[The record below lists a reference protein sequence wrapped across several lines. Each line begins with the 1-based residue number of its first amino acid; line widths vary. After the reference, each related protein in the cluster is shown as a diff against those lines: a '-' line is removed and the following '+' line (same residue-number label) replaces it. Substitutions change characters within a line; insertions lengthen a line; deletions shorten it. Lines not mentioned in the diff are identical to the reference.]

1 MKNILC
7 FLAVS
12 IICLGMSAFS
22 YAQDLKA
29 IYNYD
34 GWPGKTGEI
43 KQEPQLDLM
52 PLPGLVLIG
61 KTTGDD
67 GTIYTFG
74 ETQDKPL
81 ISITVKSH
89 ATVADAQTGLLNIL
103 SQFSMILLKAETQG
117 LKLGDIGFVFMEN
130 DLVTFAAFVKNN
142 IIVTVKNVNP
152 ENPKSVKDIAGQ
164 IDSVT

>member
-12 IICLGMSAFS
+12 IICLCMSAFS

-34 GWPGKTGEI
+34 AWPGKAGEI
-43 KQEPQLDLM
+43 KQEPPLDLM

-61 KTTGDD
+61 KTTGND
-67 GTIYTFG
+67 GMTYIFG

-81 ISITVKSH
+81 ISITVKAH
-89 ATVADAQTGLLNIL
+89 ATVADAQMGLLNIL
-103 SQFSMILLKAETQG
+103 SQFSMILLKAETHG
-117 LKLGDIGFVFMEN
+117 LKLGDVGFAMSEGDVI
-130 DLVTFAAFVKNN
+130 TFIAFVRNN
-142 IIVTVKNVNP
+142 ITVVVKNISP

-164 IDSVT
+164 IDSVI

>member
-1 MKNILC
+1 MRNILC

-12 IICLGMSAFS
+12 IICFGISAFS

-34 GWPGKTGEI
+34 AWPGKAGEF

-61 KTTGDD
+61 KTTGDN

-81 ISITVKSH
+81 ISVTVKSH
-89 ATVADAQTGLLNIL
+89 ATAADAQTGLLNIL

-117 LKLGDIGFVFMEN
+117 LKLGDVGFVFTEN
-130 DLVTFAAFVKNN
+130 DMVTFAAFVRNN
-142 IIVTVKNVNP
+142 ITVVVKNINP
-152 ENPKSVKDIAGQ
+152 ENPKSVKDAAVQ
-164 IDSVT
+164 INTIF

>member
-1 MKNILC
+1 M
-7 FLAVS
+7 A
-12 IICLGMSAFS
+12 
-22 YAQDLKA
+22 
-29 IYNYD
+29 
-34 GWPGKTGEI
+34 GKTGEI